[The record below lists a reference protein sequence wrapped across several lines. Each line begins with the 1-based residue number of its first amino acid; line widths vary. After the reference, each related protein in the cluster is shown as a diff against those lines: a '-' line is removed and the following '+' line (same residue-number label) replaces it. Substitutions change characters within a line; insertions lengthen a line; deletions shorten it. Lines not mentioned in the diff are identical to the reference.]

1 MKYSQETDQKWQK
14 KWADTSLYKFDENSL
29 DKKLYLLEMFS
40 YPSGSNL
47 HIGHWWNYS
56 LPDSWS
62 RMKRMQGFNIFHPVG
77 FDAFGL
83 PAENYAIK
91 TGVHPL
97 DSTNKNIKTME
108 QQFHAL
114 GSTYDWDYEV
124 KTCVPEYYKWTQW
137 LFLKLYEMNL
147 AYRKEAPVN
156 WCPECK
162 TVLANEQAAGGVCER
177 CGSQVLHKNMT
188 QWFFKITAYAEE
200 LLEGLKNLD
209 WPEKTKK
216 IQENWIGKSEGVR
229 FSFTVV
235 NNNRKI
241 DVFTTRIDTI
251 MGVSYIV
258 LAPEHPIIDEI
269 TTAGYRKAVDK
280 YKEFAAKQT
289 EIQRLSTVK
298 EKSGVFTGSYAYHP
312 FTGEKIPIWISD
324 YVIASYGTG
333 AVMAVPAHD
342 ERDYIFAHK
351 FSLPIIQV
359 IQQKEA
365 SFSEFPLID
374 DGILINSG
382 EFNGLTSIDARI
394 KIASKLEAMGLGVII
409 SNYRLRDWLV
419 SRQRYWGAPIPIVYC
434 EHCGIVPVPESD
446 LPVMLPYN
454 VEFKPTGESP
464 LASCSEFVYTTCPK
478 CGSVAKRETDTLDTF
493 VCSSWYYLR
502 FFDSNNL
509 NAPFDFKRVN
519 QIMPVDKYVGG
530 VEHAAMH
537 LLYARFITKALHDMG
552 YLNFN
557 EPFKS
562 LVHQGTILASDGQK
576 MSKSKG
582 NAVSPDNYVS
592 AYGSDVFRMY
602 LAFGFSYTDGGPW
615 SDEGLKA
622 VARFVSKI
630 ERIIDFFIK
639 LSEED
644 KSSYTF
650 NTDDNLDYARHYAIK
665 QVTDDIESF
674 KFNTAIA
681 RIMEFANAL
690 TNYQQSHNRYTTFE
704 NDVVSD
710 LLIIMSPFAPHFCEE
725 MWEVLGHEYS
735 IFNQK
740 WPTYDEKKLT
750 KNTVE
755 MAVQVNGKVR
765 NHIFV
770 SPHFDEEEIKKTA
783 LENEKINAY
792 IQNRQIGKIII
803 IKNRI
808 INIVCD

>member
-1 MKYSQETDQKWQK
+1 MKYSQKTDQKWQK

-91 TGVHPL
+91 TGVHPM

-108 QQFHAL
+108 QQFHTL

-137 LFLKLYEMNL
+137 LFLKLYEKNL

-216 IQENWIGKSEGVR
+216 IQENWIGKSEGVK

-235 NNNRKI
+235 NSNRKI

-289 EIQRLSTVK
+289 EIERLSTVK
-298 EKSGVFTGSYAYHP
+298 EKSGVFTGSYVYHP

-365 SFSEFPLID
+365 SFSELPLID

-509 NAPFDFKRVN
+509 NAPFDFKKVN

-557 EPFKS
+557 EPFKF

-622 VARFVSKI
+622 VARFISKI
-630 ERIIDFFIK
+630 ERIIDSFIK
-639 LSEED
+639 LSKVD
-644 KSSYTF
+644 KSSCTF

-704 NDVVSD
+704 SDVVSD

-765 NHIFV
+765 GCIFI
-770 SPHFDEEEIKKTA
+770 SAHTDEEKIKKTA
-783 LENEKINAY
+783 LDNEKINAY
-792 IQNRQIGKIII
+792 IQNRQIRKIII